1 MRLLIDPAPRFA
13 VYADHVLSASQ
24 AGSYGNHASKT
35 SLTSVSCKYVAG
47 FAW

>member
-24 AGSYGNHASKT
+24 ARSYGNHASKT
-35 SLTSVSCKYVAG
+35 SLTSLSCKYVAG

>member
-13 VYADHVLSASQ
+13 VYADHVLRASQ
-24 AGSYGNHASKT
+24 ARSYGNHASKT
-35 SLTSVSCKYVAG
+35 LLTSLSCKYVGG